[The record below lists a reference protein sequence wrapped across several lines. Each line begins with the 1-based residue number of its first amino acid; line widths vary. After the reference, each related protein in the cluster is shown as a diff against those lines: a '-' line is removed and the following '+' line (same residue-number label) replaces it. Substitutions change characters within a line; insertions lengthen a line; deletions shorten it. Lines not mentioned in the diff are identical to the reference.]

1 MPKLVRHVWYVGLAS
16 MSAALFL
23 LLANV
28 AVSRKLLPDLRF
40 GRDKW
45 SPGAIWEIVSTGIW
59 TSINNLGNVL
69 NNGLD
74 LWITNRMLDA
84 VVLGQISVVK
94 TIAFLS
100 NSVIMKVSSS
110 FKPRLLML
118 YAEKRMSQLTELLE
132 KSHALYR
139 LF

>member
-1 MPKLVRHVWYVGLAS
+1 MPKLVPARMVCGTGIYVSGAV
-16 MSAALFL
+16 L

-69 NNGLD
+69 
-74 LWITNRMLDA
+74 
-84 VVLGQISVVK
+84 K
-94 TIAFLS
+94 
-100 NSVIMKVSSS
+100 
-110 FKPRLLML
+110 
-118 YAEKRMSQLTELLE
+118 
-132 KSHALYR
+132 
-139 LF
+139 

>member
-1 MPKLVRHVWYVGLAS
+1 M
-16 MSAALFL
+16 
-23 LLANV
+23 
-28 AVSRKLLPDLRF
+28 
-40 GRDKW
+40 
-45 SPGAIWEIVSTGIW
+45 
-59 TSINNLGNVL
+59 L